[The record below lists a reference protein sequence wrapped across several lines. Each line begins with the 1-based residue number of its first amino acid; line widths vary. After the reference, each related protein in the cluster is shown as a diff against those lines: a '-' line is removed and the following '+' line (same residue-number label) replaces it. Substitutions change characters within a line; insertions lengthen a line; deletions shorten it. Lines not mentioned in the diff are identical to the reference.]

1 MKSKKSLRKQSF
13 WNQVQ
18 KLYNVRKKVL
28 LVQMEIFLL
37 RQEKDS
43 ILFSRILMPKGEQR
57 WRRKNRETKQEKEE
71 GVWQGLR
78 NYP

>member
-1 MKSKKSLRKQSF
+1 
-13 WNQVQ
+13 
-18 KLYNVRKKVL
+18 
-28 LVQMEIFLL
+28 MEIETVHVEIKVVDMENFLL
-37 RQEKDS
+37 GQEKDS

-71 GVWQGLR
+71 EVWQGLR

>member
-1 MKSKKSLRKQSF
+1 MEIEA
-13 WNQVQ
+13 VQ
-18 KLYNVRKKVL
+18 MEIKV
-28 LVQMEIFLL
+28 VDMEIFLL

-71 GVWQGLR
+71 EVWQGLR